1 MTRKGWYSLSNKNK
15 KYLDYLFYI
24 LFVVYMIYLIVTS
37 NNTKLKFVYILLLLV
52 MLIFALL
59 HEYLGKL
66 YRKAINELTVNC
78 DPINGLETLSKLE
91 RYDLLKSYK
100 KSILVYKLLAFS
112 DLNRYNEIIEL
123 LEKVKIKPFKASYDL
138 LLIYYY
144 SLFLSYISL
153 DDSRKVKEYYNK
165 CMDLKD
171 RKDVRKKIAPI
182 LSWNE
187 ISSIY
192 NLYQKNYVLARKY
205 LKKVNVTLLNNREK
219 YLHFF
224 NLSLLK
230 IYDNDFISAKIYL
243 DDIKN
248 NTTSM
253 YITYKSEVILKIKPK
268 RSEDIYNGIV

>member
-1 MTRKGWYSLSNKNK
+1 MGKKGWYSLSKKNK
-15 KYLDYLFYI
+15 QYLDYLVYI
-24 LFVVYMIYLIVTS
+24 LFVIYMIYLISTS
-37 NNTKLKFVYILLLLV
+37 TDIRLKLVYLLFSLIMICFV
-52 MLIFALL
+52 FL
-59 HEYLGKL
+59 HEYLDKL
-66 YRKAINELTVNC
+66 YKKAINELTVSCN
-78 DPINGLETLSKLE
+78 PVNGLETLSKLE
-91 RYDLLKSYK
+91 KYDLLKSYR

-112 DLNRYNEIIEL
+112 DLNKYNEIIEL
-123 LEKVKIKPFKASYDL
+123 LEKVTIKPFKASYDL

-153 DDSRKVKEYYNK
+153 DDSKKVKEYYNK

-187 ISSIY
+187 ISGIY
-192 NLYQKNYVLARKY
+192 NLYQKDYVLAKKY
-205 LKKVNVTLLNNREK
+205 FKKVNVTLLNNREK

-253 YITYKSEVILKIKPK
+253 YITYKSEVIFKIKPK

>member
-1 MTRKGWYSLSNKNK
+1 MGKKGWYSLSKKNK
-15 KYLDYLFYI
+15 RYLDYLVYI
-24 LFVVYMIYLIVTS
+24 LFVIYMIYLISTS
-37 NNTKLKFVYILLLLV
+37 TDIKLKLVYLLFSFIMISFV
-52 MLIFALL
+52 FL
-59 HEYLGKL
+59 HEYLDKL
-66 YRKAINELTVNC
+66 YKKSINELTVSCN
-78 DPINGLETLSKLE
+78 PVSGLETLSKLE
-91 RYDLLKSYK
+91 KYDLLKSYR

-112 DLNRYNEIIEL
+112 DLNKYNEIIEL
-123 LEKVKIKPFKASYDL
+123 LEKVTIKPFKASYDL

-153 DDSRKVKEYYNK
+153 DDSKKVKEYYNK

-187 ISSIY
+187 ISGIY
-192 NLYQKNYVLARKY
+192 NLYQKNYVLAKKY

-253 YITYKSEVILKIKPK
+253 YITYKSEVIFKIKPK